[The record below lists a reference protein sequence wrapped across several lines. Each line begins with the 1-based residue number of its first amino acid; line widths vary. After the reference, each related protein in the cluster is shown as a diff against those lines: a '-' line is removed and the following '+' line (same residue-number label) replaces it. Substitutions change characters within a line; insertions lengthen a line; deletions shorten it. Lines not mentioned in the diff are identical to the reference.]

1 MASVRPWSV
10 RAEGEVVRFPRE
22 RVEGWARF
30 DTFFQE
36 EHERLFKALY
46 FVTGNRHDAEE
57 LMQEAFLRLW
67 ERWHE
72 IERID
77 DPTAY
82 LFRVSLNAF
91 RSRRRRAATAL
102 RRVSP
107 MVEVRDEF
115 TDAEMRADVRR
126 LLLGCTPRQRAALV
140 LVDLLGYPSEQAAR
154 ILGVRPST
162 VRALATQGRQS
173 IRGTEGARMP
183 EMQEV
188 FRLATNK
195 VKPDPNAL
203 ERQQRRQRSNAR
215 QSRRRAYIAVAA
227 VIAVVAVG
235 AFTIIGVGNG
245 NDETAGNTG
254 SQPDGPHVRHGA
266 SPGANAQTPAI
277 VDLRGRQTGQVAGL
291 PVDAFAPSVSADGS
305 TIAFVAAPERAG
317 LQPDRRCGRR
327 RERPHFVSTPLLVV
341 GATVA
346 ISPDASKVAFEG
358 LTTGNVDIYV
368 VGVDGT
374 GLRQLTTDPATDQ
387 YPQWSPDGK
396 TIVYDN
402 AGARENSEDPQF
414 SKTAEIFTVPANG
427 GAPTQV
433 THNSWPDAAP
443 SYSPTGKTIV
453 DQSAQDFSMMAPDG
467 SNERRF
473 PVGMGGFTPRWSP
486 DGKTIAFSYYK
497 DVSNRPTVQLGD
509 QYGVRP
515 LVIVALVN
523 VASGKVTR
531 LTNVGMATDLNTPQW
546 LDNGHLLVMRV
557 PAKG

>member
-173 IRGTEGARMP
+173 IRRTEGA
-183 EMQEV
+183 
-188 FRLATNK
+188 
-195 VKPDPNAL
+195 
-203 ERQQRRQRSNAR
+203 
-215 QSRRRAYIAVAA
+215 
-227 VIAVVAVG
+227 G
-235 AFTIIGVGNG
+235 
-245 NDETAGNTG
+245 
-254 SQPDGPHVRHGA
+254 
-266 SPGANAQTPAI
+266 
-277 VDLRGRQTGQVAGL
+277 
-291 PVDAFAPSVSADGS
+291 DA
-305 TIAFVAAPERAG
+305 
-317 LQPDRRCGRR
+317 
-327 RERPHFVSTPLLVV
+327 
-341 GATVA
+341 
-346 ISPDASKVAFEG
+346 
-358 LTTGNVDIYV
+358 
-368 VGVDGT
+368 
-374 GLRQLTTDPATDQ
+374 
-387 YPQWSPDGK
+387 
-396 TIVYDN
+396 
-402 AGARENSEDPQF
+402 
-414 SKTAEIFTVPANG
+414 
-427 GAPTQV
+427 
-433 THNSWPDAAP
+433 
-443 SYSPTGKTIV
+443 
-453 DQSAQDFSMMAPDG
+453 
-467 SNERRF
+467 
-473 PVGMGGFTPRWSP
+473 
-486 DGKTIAFSYYK
+486 
-497 DVSNRPTVQLGD
+497 
-509 QYGVRP
+509 
-515 LVIVALVN
+515 
-523 VASGKVTR
+523 
-531 LTNVGMATDLNTPQW
+531 
-546 LDNGHLLVMRV
+546 
-557 PAKG
+557 